1 MWHWVQKPSSSEP
14 GRVVVAVPVPVSKVL
29 AQPPPAK
36 GLTTARSV
44 PSGGAGASQLPAV
57 EVCREA
63 SRKAARQPGSRQE
76 LDIMEPFHSLKIFA
90 WQVAHL
96 PGLCV
101 PSQAS
106 SNGGG
111 KWRASATS

>member
-14 GRVVVAVPVPVSKVL
+14 GRVVVAVAVPVSKVL
-29 AQPPPAK
+29 AQLPPAK

-76 LDIMEPFHSLKIFA
+76 LDIIEPFHSLKIFA

-106 SNGGG
+106 SKGGG
-111 KWRASATS
+111 KCLASATS